1 MKCEQVAELLPDYL
15 QANLA
20 AQQRKTVEE
29 HVAECAECREDVAIW
44 NKLALL
50 PSEEPSL
57 ALRERFDAMLQAYRS
72 GREDRGGAGVAG
84 RERASF
90 WEAFRWLRS
99 PAGAVAWSMALVIL
113 GVYIGVR
120 TNSAD
125 AHKEDLAAMHAE
137 LASMRQMVA
146 LSMLQQ
152 QSASGR
158 LEGVT
163 WTQRE
168 ERLDPQVLSALL
180 HTLRYDS
187 SVDVRL
193 AALDALS
200 RHAAAQPQVR
210 SSVADALQEQQSPLV
225 QVALIDQLVEWRDR
239 QADADLQRLRQDPN
253 VNPTVRQ
260 RADWAIRNL
269 N

>member
-1 MKCEQVAELLPDYL
+1 MKCEEIGRLLPDYL
-15 QANLA
+15 QGDLA
-20 AQQRKTVEE
+20 PDQRRSVDE
-29 HVAECAECREDVAIW
+29 HVEQCAECREEVAMW

-50 PSEEPSL
+50 PAEEPSL
-57 ALRERFDAMLQAYRS
+57 ASRERFEAMVQAYRS
-72 GREDRGGAGVAG
+72 GREDRMESAVGSQQRG
-84 RERASF
+84 SF

-99 PAGAVAWSMALVIL
+99 PVGAAAWSMALVIL

-120 TNSAD
+120 VSGSDSNAQ
-125 AHKEDLAAMHAE
+125 DLTAMHTE
-137 LASMRQMVA
+137 LANMRQMVA

-163 WTQRE
+163 WTQSE
-168 ERLDPQVLSALL
+168 ERLDPQVLAALL
-180 HTLRYDS
+180 HTLRFDP

-200 RHAAAQPQVR
+200 RHSAQPQVR
-210 SSVADALQEQQSPLV
+210 SSVADALQGQQSPLV
-225 QVALIDQLVEWRDR
+225 QVALIDQLVEWRDSHAAGHLR
-239 QADADLQRLRQDPN
+239 KLRQDPN
-253 VNPTVRQ
+253 LNPTVRE
-260 RADWAIRNL
+260 RADWAISKL